1 MDTTKFVHLHLH
13 TDYSLLDGACEIETV
28 MNRMAELKMPA
39 AAVTDH
45 GNLFGAV
52 SFYEVAKKKGV
63 KPIIGCE
70 VYVARGSHADRTAA
84 GDGEKANHHLVL
96 LCENNTG
103 YRNLIKLVSHGYLQG
118 FYYKPRVDKELLEK
132 HSEGL
137 ICLSA
142 CLSGEVCSNLVH
154 EQYEAARK
162 AAGDYLDIFGRD
174 RFYIEIQDQGL
185 DVEHRINPQ
194 LIQLSREIGA
204 PMVATND
211 CHYVTKEDSRAHEV
225 LLCIQTGKTMSDNS
239 RMRFSTDQFYVKTQ
253 EEMVELFRDLPES
266 LSRSLEIA
274 ERCNFSLE
282 KATQPFPH
290 FEVPGDKSLDDYFEE
305 VVWKGYEERLPYLAS
320 MQKLGALR
328 HPLEVYQ
335 ERLTREIGIIKQMR
349 FPGYFM
355 IVWDF
360 ILHARQNRIPVGP
373 GRGSA
378 AGSLVSYCLK
388 ITDVDPIQ
396 YGLLFERFLNPERIS
411 MPDIDIDFCTRGR
424 GDVIKYVTQ
433 KYGRDNV
440 SQIITFGTMAA
451 KAAVKDAG
459 RALDMPFADVD
470 RIAKLIPNA
479 LNITLEAALK
489 ESGALRELVGRDER
503 VKDLFDIARRLE
515 GMARHASMHAAG
527 VVISPVPLTDIVPLY
542 KGNKDKDEITTQFP
556 MNDLEKIGLLKMDFL
571 ALTTL
576 TVLDDAIKL
585 IKETTGQAIDLQLL
599 PMDNAKTYEI
609 FSKGLANGIFQFE
622 SSGMKDILRRFKPEK
637 LEDLTALNAL
647 YRPGPIGGGMID
659 DFIARKHGQKRVTYD
674 LPELKEILQETLG
687 VIVYQEQVQQIANK
701 LAGYSLGEGDILR
714 RAMGKKKPEEMAAQR
729 EKFITGAKSKGFDE
743 KKVAKIFDLMEQ
755 FAGYGFNKS
764 HSTAYALLAYQT
776 AYLKAHYPVCFM
788 AALLTSEISSTDK
801 IVKYINECRDMG
813 IKILPPDVNISQLYF
828 TPAGADIRFGL
839 AAIKNV
845 GESAIKSILDAR
857 QKNGNFK
864 SIFEFCEQVDLRVVN
879 KRVIESLIKA
889 GALDSLGHRR
899 SQLFAVADKAI
910 EGAQKVQRDRD
921 SGQQGLFALGAPVL
935 QDSQASQQDHAL
947 PNTPEWE
954 ESLLLAHEKE
964 TLGFYITGHPLA
976 KYANDLK
983 ELSTATT
990 ESLSERDSGVEVVF
1004 GGILTLVKNLKTR
1017 KGDRMAVI
1025 QLEDLTGSVE
1035 AVLFPEPFQRFEKL
1049 LEPEAALV
1057 VKGALDV
1064 EDSGVRK
1071 IRISEVQKLEGIRER
1086 MAKSVTIHINI
1097 ERASLETAERL
1108 QRVLDGHPGEASV
1121 IFELEQPKAYLV
1133 TLRPHQLVKVKI
1145 SSQLVQQV
1153 EGLCGAGS
1161 VRF

>member
-1 MDTTKFVHLHLH
+1 MENTKFVHLHLH
-13 TDYSLLDGACEIETV
+13 TDYSLLDGACEVETV
-28 MNRMAELKMPA
+28 MNRMVELKMPA
-39 AAVTDH
+39 AAITDH

-52 SFYEVAKKKGV
+52 SFYETAKKKGI

-70 VYVARGSHADRTAA
+70 VYVARGSHTERTSVE
-84 GDGEKANHHLVL
+84 GEKANHHLVL

-103 YRNLIKLVSHGYLQG
+103 YKNLVKLVSHGYLQG
-118 FYYKPRVDKELLEK
+118 FYYKPRVDKELLAK
-132 HSEGL
+132 HSEGI

-154 EQYEAARK
+154 EQYEAARR

-185 DVEHRINPQ
+185 DVEHRINPE
-194 LIQLSREIGA
+194 LIRLSKELA
-204 PMVATND
+204 VPMVATND

-239 RMRFSTDQFYVKTQ
+239 RMRFSNDQFYVKTQ
-253 EEMVELFRDLPES
+253 EEMVEVFRDLPDT
-266 LSRSLEIA
+266 LSRTLEIA
-274 ERCNFSLE
+274 ERCNFTLE

-290 FEVPGDKSLDDYFEE
+290 FDVPSDKSLDAYFEE
-305 VVWKGYEERLPYLAS
+305 VVWKGYEERLPYLTR
-320 MQKLGALR
+320 MQQQGQLR

-335 ERLTREIGIIKQMR
+335 ERLAREIAIIKQMQ

-360 ILHARQNRIPVGP
+360 IRYARQNQIPVGP

-388 ITDVDPIQ
+388 ITDIDPIQ

-411 MPDIDIDFCTRGR
+411 MPDIDIDFCTNRRGQ
-424 GDVIKYVTQ
+424 VINYVTQ
-433 KYGRDNV
+433 KYGRENV

-459 RALDMPFADVD
+459 RAMDMPYSEVD
-470 RIAKLIPNA
+470 RIAKLIPST
-479 LNITLEAALK
+479 LNIELKTALK
-489 ESGALRELVGRDER
+489 ESEALRDLVAKDPR
-503 VKDLFDIARRLE
+503 VKDLFDVAQRLE
-515 GMARHASMHAAG
+515 GMARHASTHAAG
-527 VVISPVPLTDIVPLY
+527 VVISPVALTDIVPLY
-542 KGNKDKDEITTQFP
+542 KSNKDEITTQFP

-576 TVLDDAIKL
+576 TVLDDAIRL
-585 IKETTGQAIDLQLL
+585 IKETKNTDLALDQL
-599 PMDNAKTYEI
+599 PMDDAKTYEI
-609 FSKGLANGIFQFE
+609 FAKGLANGIFQFE

-659 DFIARKHGQKRVTYD
+659 DFIKRKHGEKRVTFD

-701 LAGYSLGEGDILR
+701 LAGYTLGEGDILR
-714 RAMGKKKPEEMAAQR
+714 RAMGKKKPEEMASQR
-729 EKFITGAKSKGFDE
+729 EKFISGAKGKGFDE
-743 KKVAKIFDLMEQ
+743 KKVVKIFDLMEQ

-764 HSTAYALLAYQT
+764 HSAAYALLAYQT
-776 AYLKAHYPVCFM
+776 GYLKAHFPVCFM
-788 AALLTSEISSTDK
+788 SALLTSEISSTDK
-801 IVKYINECRDMG
+801 MVKYINECRDMG

-839 AAIKNV
+839 LAIKNV
-845 GESAIKSILDAR
+845 GENAIRSILDAR

-864 SIFEFCEQVDLRVVN
+864 SVFEFCEQVDLRVVN

-889 GALDSLGHRR
+889 GALDSLGNRR

-910 EGAQKVQRDRD
+910 EGAQKAQRDRD
-921 SGQQGLFALGAPVL
+921 SGQQGLFGMAATTVL
-935 QDSQASQQDHAL
+935 CDAQPGYSSHEL
-947 PNTPEWE
+947 PNTPEWDE
-954 ESLLLAHEKE
+954 ALLLSYEKE

-976 KYANDLK
+976 KYAADL
-983 ELSTATT
+983 SRFSASTT
-990 ESLSERDSGVEVVF
+990 ESLAELESGAEISL
-1004 GGILTLVKNLKTR
+1004 GGILTLLKPLKTK

-1035 AVLFPEPFQRFEKL
+1035 AVIFPDPFQRFEKFLKPDSPL
-1049 LEPEAALV
+1049 LI
-1057 VKGALDV
+1057 KGVLDV
-1064 EDSGVRK
+1064 EDSGIRK
-1071 IRISEVQKLEGIRER
+1071 IRVSEIQSIEGLRER
-1086 MAKSVTIHINI
+1086 MAKSVTVHVNLVT
-1097 ERASLETAERL
+1097 ATLDTAERL

-1121 IFELEQPKAYLV
+1121 IFELEHPKAYLV
-1133 TLRPHQLVKVKI
+1133 TLRPNQFVRVKP
-1145 SSQLVQQV
+1145 SAQLVQDV
-1153 EGLCGAGS
+1153 ESLCGAGT
-1161 VRF
+1161 VKF